1 MCEYGAHTYTGHAYQ
16 EELKELLQYVK
27 PQHFLPVHG
36 EYAFLTE
43 HARLAHEE
51 AGVDYC
57 NVSMCVCMCVSVCVC
72 VCMRVCVHLFVS
84 VDCCNVC
91 VCVCMC
97 VRVCVCACVCGYV

>member
-1 MCEYGAHTYTGHAYQ
+1 LPLHAFCKQTSTHAPHSSNAGHAYQ

-51 AGVDYC
+51 AGVQHC
-57 NVSMCVCMCVSVCVC
+57 NVSGQK
-72 VCMRVCVHLFVS
+72 
-84 VDCCNVC
+84 
-91 VCVCMC
+91 
-97 VRVCVCACVCGYV
+97 ACREGLPHYSIQVEEECI